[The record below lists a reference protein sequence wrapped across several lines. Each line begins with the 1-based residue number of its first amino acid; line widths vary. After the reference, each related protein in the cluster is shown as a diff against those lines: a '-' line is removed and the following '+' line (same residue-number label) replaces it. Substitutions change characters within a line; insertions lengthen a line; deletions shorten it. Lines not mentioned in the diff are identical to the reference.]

1 VPNRAPLPNL
11 GVRGLLAGAVDRSC
25 WTDSCRGRLCVVRKS
40 QAAIAKARVKA
51 IRGAQKSR
59 RKVQAT
65 TLLYAE

>member
-1 VPNRAPLPNL
+1 
-11 GVRGLLAGAVDRSC
+11 
-25 WTDSCRGRLCVVRKS
+25 VVRKS